1 MPTGSAAPRIA
12 VLLAVLAVLAVAG
25 CGSSGSDA
33 TPTVAVRLS
42 GATVQAEVAADA
54 NARERGLSG
63 RRSLADGR
71 GMLFVYRDHVA
82 RTYWM
87 KGMRFPIDIIWIDRG
102 KVTGV
107 ERNVPVPQGYLPRY
121 SSAGPADHVLEV
133 PAGWAGRHGTKRGDR
148 VAIEKS

>member
-1 MPTGSAAPRIA
+1 MPTGSGAPRIA
-12 VLLAVLAVLAVAG
+12 VLLGVLAVAA

-33 TPTVAVRLS
+33 PSTVAVRLS
-42 GATVQAEVAADA
+42 GATVQAEIATDA

-107 ERNVPVPQGYLPRY
+107 ERNVPVPEGGVPLYR
-121 SSAGPADHVLEV
+121 SDGPVDRVLEV
-133 PAGWAGRHGTKRGDR
+133 GAGWAARNEIRAGDPVVIR
-148 VAIEKS
+148 EG